1 MPYEISRA
9 HIPDL
14 PRVKPLWKAM
24 LARYAEVAG
33 ADWPIRDARSAW
45 ARRHEEYMMWLN
57 DGAGVLFLAT
67 DSDTSE
73 VTGYAALHFCTS
85 GSAFDTG
92 ERFGELESLAVAEE
106 RRGRGIGSRLLEAC
120 RTELE
125 RREISYWAVES
136 LAADDEATRLYERA
150 GFSPFMLRMIQ
161 RVGADPITEAPTGH
175 ATGAGDPAP
184 TAPLLRP
191 TRTLDVASLDPGV
204 VDGPAVDSARGDTA
218 AAAGEVA
225 SPKAVPAVPSHGSDA
240 AGPAAQG
247 AATGGAGT
255 AGAAAGGAAAPT
267 RRAEV
272 PLAPRV
278 RKVGEMARAASR
290 MLAQATRTAK
300 DAALLAMAD
309 ALVDGTERI
318 LMANWQDVQRSR
330 AAGAPDGIVDRLTLD
345 ASRVA
350 DMADALRQ
358 VATLPDPVGEV
369 VRGNRLAD
377 GKTLRQV
384 RVPFGVIGMIYEARP
399 NVTADAAALCLKSG
413 NAVILR
419 GGSAAADSNRALVA
433 ILTDALAASG
443 LPSDAIAL
451 LDGDHEE
458 AASLMRARG
467 LVDVII
473 PRGGA
478 ELIRTVVETST
489 VPVIETG
496 SGNVHVYVDAAAD
509 LRKALDIALNAKV
522 QRPSVC
528 NAAETLLVHV
538 DVAATFLTDALPR
551 LAQAGVRLHGDERA
565 VAAGLAVNVE
575 VDAATPQD
583 WATEYHGLELAVGV
597 VDSLD
602 HALRHVARYST
613 GHTEAILTEDLA
625 TARRWTSEVDAA
637 VVVVNASTRFTDGA
651 EFGFGA
657 EIGISTQKLHARGP
671 MALPE
676 LTSTKWILE
685 GDGQIRV

>member
-92 ERFGELESLAVAEE
+92 ERFGELESLAVVEE
-106 RRGRGIGSRLLEAC
+106 MRGRGIGSRLLKAC

-161 RVGADPITEAPTGH
+161 RVGADPIPEAPTGD
-175 ATGAGDPAP
+175 ATAAGNPAL

-204 VDGPAVDSARGDTA
+204 VDGPAVDSARGGSA
-218 AAAGEVA
+218 APARDGAR
-225 SPKAVPAVPSHGSDA
+225 PKADPAVPSDGSDA
-240 AGPAAQG
+240 AGPATQG
-247 AATGGAGT
+247 AATATAT
-255 AGAAAGGAAAPT
+255 AGAAVPT

-290 MLAQATRTAK
+290 VLAQATRSAK

-330 AAGAPDGIVDRLTLD
+330 ASGAPEGIVDRLTLD

-350 DMADALRQ
+350 AMADALRQ

-384 RVPFGVIGMIYEARP
+384 RVPFGVVGMIYEARP

-509 LRKALDIALNAKV
+509 LRKALDIALNAKT

-538 DVAATFLTDALPR
+538 DVAATFLADALPR